1 MYLTCFMQSSFY
13 LLFLLDHHLYL
24 LFLFY
29 AFLFLLKFLFPF
41 LRYFLH
47 SFIFIFDLLSD
58 FFHITFTFFF
68 CVKHYTIAFILLKL
82 IFICLPLSLTLP
94 FSFFLTH
101 NHSLFSFISLHRLL
115 LLLVSSIIL
124 GSLLTLSSFTRFSLY
139 CLHPA
144 SRIFLPIL
152 TLLPPSLSPYLL
164 PRPLNSLSFSLSL
177 SVSLFLPSQILLTRY
192 LKLYFRPSLRYRINP
207 SLLPTIFFSFYF
219 DRQRQ
224 NKPLPTEGMNENRLV
239 EAIIGRARV
248 QEARGGKPRRGGGQ
262 HCYST

>member
-82 IFICLPLSLTLP
+82 IFICLPLSYPTIFFFSYAQP
-94 FSFFLTH
+94 FSFLLH
-101 NHSLFSFISLHRLL
+101 IPSSSFAATRLQHYPW
-115 LLLVSSIIL
+115 VSSHT
-124 GSLLTLSSFTRFSLY
+124 LLI
-139 CLHPA
+139 H
-144 SRIFLPIL
+144 
-152 TLLPPSLSPYLL
+152 TLLPLLSSPCLTHLPSHSHASPSISFALSAASPSEL
-164 PRPLNSLSFSLSL
+164 
-177 SVSLFLPSQILLTRY
+177 SLFLPLSLCLSLSSFIDPSHTLPEVIFSSFSSVSHQSISPSHYFLLV
-192 LKLYFRPSLRYRINP
+192 
-207 SLLPTIFFSFYF
+207 LL
-219 DRQRQ
+219 
-224 NKPLPTEGMNENRLV
+224 
-239 EAIIGRARV
+239 
-248 QEARGGKPRRGGGQ
+248 
-262 HCYST
+262 